1 MTSLEITNEEIYE
14 LESTLKACPCC
25 GMADID
31 NKFGLELH
39 NSYMYW
45 PSEDGSESKCI
56 YDDWYVVCNECGLQ
70 TKKFESPR
78 SAVDS
83 WNMRVE

>member
-1 MTSLEITNEEIYE
+1 MTSLEITNEEIDE
-14 LESTLKACPCC
+14 LESALKACPCC

-45 PSEDGSESKCI
+45 PRADGDSECI

-70 TKKFESPR
+70 TKKFDNPQD
-78 SAVDS
+78 AVEA
-83 WNMRVE
+83 WNRRHGE